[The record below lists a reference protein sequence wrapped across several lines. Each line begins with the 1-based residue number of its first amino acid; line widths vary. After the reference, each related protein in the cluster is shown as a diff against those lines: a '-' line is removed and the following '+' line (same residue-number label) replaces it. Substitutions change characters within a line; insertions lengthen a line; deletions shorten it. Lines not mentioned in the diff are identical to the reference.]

1 MRISDWSQTCAL
13 PSSAVR
19 KAFPDAGDGEVLK
32 RVELANAMMFALRG
46 VPAIYS
52 GDEQGFV
59 GDGNDRDAREDMFAS
74 KVASYN
80 DNRLLGTD
88 TTTAT
93 DHYGHANPLFRQIA
107 ALSAVR
113 RAQPA
118 LTRGVQKLR
127 AAGDAHGLLAISR
140 FDPSSE

>member
-1 MRISDWSQTCAL
+1 
-13 PSSAVR
+13 
-19 KAFPDAGDGEVLK
+19 
-32 RVELANAMMFALRG
+32 
-46 VPAIYS
+46 
-52 GDEQGFV
+52 
-59 GDGNDRDAREDMFAS
+59 MFAS

-127 AAGDAHGLLAISR
+127 AAGDTPGLLAIPR
-140 FDPSSE
+140 FDPRTGREILLAFQIGRASCRDRECQLVTSSVVAVTIKKTENQ

>member
-1 MRISDWSQTCAL
+1 MRMSDWSSDVC
-13 PSSAVR
+13 SSDLY
-19 KAFPDAGDGEVLK
+19 PDAGDGEVLK

-93 DHYGHANPLFRQIA
+93 DHYGHANPLFRQIV

-113 RAQPA
+113 RYAER
-118 LTRGVQKLR
+118 RGGK
-127 AAGDAHGLLAISR
+127 GCGSH
-140 FDPSSE
+140 

>member
-1 MRISDWSQTCAL
+1 
-13 PSSAVR
+13 
-19 KAFPDAGDGEVLK
+19 
-32 RVELANAMMFALRG
+32 MMVALRG

-127 AAGDAHGLLAISR
+127 AAGDPPGLLAISR
-140 FDPSSE
+140 FDPSSEHTTELQPPMRISDDAFCLDKNKPNKYNLDTKEQKRTH

>member
-1 MRISDWSQTCAL
+1 
-13 PSSAVR
+13 
-19 KAFPDAGDGEVLK
+19 
-32 RVELANAMMFALRG
+32 MMVALRG

-127 AAGDAHGLLAISR
+127 AAGDTPGLLALSR
-140 FDPSSE
+140 LAPRTALEILLPFNPSPHPEERRVGHEC